1 MQKNLEEK
9 NYQVH
14 SMKNN
19 IKQKAKHI
27 LNFAEKNKHQVD
39 RRKRIKKL
47 VYFALGIIVLL
58 AIPALIHYPTVKS
71 AYDYALAGREDFVR
85 AQGAIGAQDFSGAKK
100 ALITADEKLN
110 KAKLEVKKLKYLEF
124 IPIVGKQINAIDNIL
139 IATIQLGMGLQDITD
154 LGDSVFSPL
163 KKDGQSVSLS
173 TISPEQTERILQTI
187 YQSPPL
193 LQGVKAD
200 IDLAVDAIDNI
211 PDKGLIGSIR
221 EIVVPLKEQL
231 PAIQS
236 GLELAIPAAESIP
249 QIAGYPTKK
258 TYLFLLQNNTELR
271 PTGGFIGTYGILKL
285 SNGAIDFFNT
295 DNIYNLDTPYHGT
308 FIAEP
313 PWQLQ
318 KYLSADKWFMRD
330 SNWSPDFPTTAEKA
344 EWFYHREG
352 GAESKI
358 DGVIAVTPTFIE
370 SLIALTGPIDVNGI
384 TFTSEN
390 FIETLQYQVEQGFYR
405 QGISEAERKEIIG
418 VLSSKLLDRV
428 LELPSDRWPDLWET
442 FQKDINAKHIL
453 MYLKDKGIQQTII
466 DQGWG
471 GDIRAFDGD
480 YLHVVDS
487 NMASLKSDPGV
498 IRTIKYNVEK
508 NPDNEYLATVKIHY
522 DNQGTFNWKST
533 RYRTYT
539 RVYVPEGSELIES
552 GGVMEND
559 KLHGGKPGE
568 VEITNEFGKTVFGGF
583 ISIEPQEQGEL
594 TYTYRLPEMITEMI
608 DNGQY
613 QLFVQKQSGTA
624 TYDLAVSLN
633 FVEKID
639 EFEPIDKGQQD
650 GQNIVT
656 FLTDLGQDREFSIIF
671 K

>member
-1 MQKNLEEK
+1 
-9 NYQVH
+9 
-14 SMKNN
+14 
-19 IKQKAKHI
+19 
-27 LNFAEKNKHQVD
+27 
-39 RRKRIKKL
+39 
-47 VYFALGIIVLL
+47 
-58 AIPALIHYPTVKS
+58 
-71 AYDYALAGREDFVR
+71 
-85 AQGAIGAQDFSGAKK
+85 
-100 ALITADEKLN
+100 
-110 KAKLEVKKLKYLEF
+110 
-124 IPIVGKQINAIDNIL
+124 
-139 IATIQLGMGLQDITD
+139 
-154 LGDSVFSPL
+154 
-163 KKDGQSVSLS
+163 
-173 TISPEQTERILQTI
+173 
-187 YQSPPL
+187 
-193 LQGVKAD
+193 
-200 IDLAVDAIDNI
+200 
-211 PDKGLIGSIR
+211 
-221 EIVVPLKEQL
+221 
-231 PAIQS
+231 
-236 GLELAIPAAESIP
+236 
-249 QIAGYPTKK
+249 
-258 TYLFLLQNNTELR
+258 
-271 PTGGFIGTYGILKL
+271 
-285 SNGAIDFFNT
+285 
-295 DNIYNLDTPYHGT
+295 
-308 FIAEP
+308 
-313 PWQLQ
+313 
-318 KYLSADKWFMRD
+318 
-330 SNWSPDFPTTAEKA
+330 
-344 EWFYHREG
+344 
-352 GAESKI
+352 
-358 DGVIAVTPTFIE
+358 
-370 SLIALTGPIDVNGI
+370 LIALTGPIDVNGI

>member
-1 MQKNLEEK
+1 MK
-9 NYQVH
+9 
-14 SMKNN
+14 KNN
-19 IKQKAKHI
+19 R
-27 LNFAEKNKHQVD
+27 LNFAEKKH
-39 RRKRIKKL
+39 RSGKKVKHSKKWLYYVAGL
-47 VYFALGIIVLL
+47 VVLL
-58 AIPALIHYPTVKS
+58 IIPIIIYYPTVKS
-71 AYDYALAGREDFVR
+71 AYDFALAGREDFVK

-100 ALITADEKLN
+100 ALITADEKLQN
-110 KAKLEVKKLKYLEF
+110 SKSEVQKLKFLQF
-124 IPIVGKQINAIDNIL
+124 IPILGRQINAIDNIL
-139 IATIQLGMGLQDITD
+139 IATIQLGNGLQDITD

-163 KKDGQSVSLS
+163 KKDGAAVSLS
-173 TISPEQTERILQTI
+173 TISPEQTKRILKTI
-187 YQSPPL
+187 YEAPPL

-211 PDKGLIGSIR
+211 PEKGLIGSIKK
-221 EIVVPLKEQL
+221 IVTPLKEQL
-231 PAIQS
+231 PAIQD
-236 GLELAIPAAESIP
+236 GLRLAIPAAESIP
-249 QIAGYPTKK
+249 QIAGYPSKK

-285 SNGAIDFFNT
+285 SNGAIDYFNT

-308 FIAEP
+308 LIAEP

-344 EWFYHREG
+344 EWFYHQEG
-352 GAESKI
+352 GTENKI

-405 QGISEAERKEIIG
+405 QGISETERKEIIG
-418 VLSSKLLDRV
+418 VLSSKLLDKV
-428 LELPSDRWPDLWET
+428 LELPSDRWPDLWNT
-442 FQKDINAKHIL
+442 FQKDTNAKHIL
-453 MYLKDKGIQQTII
+453 IYLKDRGIQQSII

-471 GDIRAFDGD
+471 GNIRSVDGD
-480 YLHVVDS
+480 YLHIVDS

-498 IRTIKYNVEK
+498 IRTINYNVEK
-508 NPDNEYLATVKIHY
+508 NSDDDYIATVKINY

-539 RVYVPEGSELIES
+539 RVYVPEGSELLNS

-559 KLHGGKPGE
+559 KLHGGKPGD
-568 VEITNEFGKTVFGGF
+568 VEITTEFGKTVFGGF

-594 TYTYRLPEMITEMI
+594 MFSYKLPPAISKKI
-608 DNGQY
+608 ADDQY
-613 QLFVQKQSGTA
+613 SLFVQKQSGTA
-624 TYDLAVSLN
+624 VYALNISLDLGK
-633 FVEKID
+633 KI
-639 EFEPIDKGQQD
+639 ESYYPIDKGTQD

-656 FLTDLGQDREFSIIF
+656 FPTDLGQDREFSVKF